1 LAYFRDDSEAAK
13 DKEILLSEPEEPVPK
28 DEDTIVAPVERNS
41 ALQPKHFAALG
52 GAFFQEGA
60 SQVVALGVAL
70 NLSYSTQPPTA
81 QALACATWAAQ
92 VVVLFLDVYSAFFFY
107 AIALQEVD
115 RWMHR
120 FAAGLSF
127 MLFVGSLSVCTWY
140 LEMLV

>member
-28 DEDTIVAPVERNS
+28 DEDTIVAPVERNI
-41 ALQPKHFAALG
+41 ALQPKHFPALG

-92 VVVLFLDVYSAFFFY
+92 VVVLFLDVYSAFF
-107 AIALQEVD
+107 LLC
-115 RWMHR
+115 HC
-120 FAAGLSF
+120 FARG
-127 MLFVGSLSVCTWY
+127 GSLDAPFRSRLKFHVICW
-140 LEMLV
+140 